1 MIIGGLQKFSLID
14 YPNHLSAI
22 VFTKGCNFRCQYC
35 YNPVLVYPEI
45 GDGKVKN
52 ISSSDLSDEEVKE
65 GYSQITENAFFDF
78 LKLRVNKLDAI
89 VITGGEP
96 TIHSDLPEFIDKIKK
111 FNFKIKLDTNGT
123 NPEML
128 NKLISLKLLDY
139 IAMDIKGLPQ
149 DYVNFFCKTQDIE
162 KKIIKSIDIIMKN
175 NIDYEFR
182 TTCVSPF
189 ISLNVV
195 SKLAPLLQNAKRW
208 FFQECTNLENTLNP
222 DFFKKKSNVLNR
234 KELDKLVK
242 VARNFVQNAEIR

>member
-14 YPNHLSAI
+14 YPDHLSAI
-22 VFTKGCNFRCQYC
+22 VFTQGCNFRCQYC

-96 TIHSDLPEFIDKIKK
+96 TIHNDLPEFINKIKK

-128 NKLISLKLLDY
+128 NKLINLKLLDY
-139 IAMDIKGLPQ
+139 IAMDIKASINKYDLVVGVQPDL
-149 DYVNFFCKTQDIE
+149 E
-162 KKIIKSIDIIMKN
+162 KLKKSIKIIKNSKLP
-175 NIDYEFR
+175 YEFR
-182 TTCVSPF
+182 TT
-189 ISLNVV
+189 VV
-195 SKLAPLLQNAKRW
+195 PKLINKDDIYNMGELIQGAEKWYLQQFKSDTDLVNPSFRGAAPYSSA
-208 FFQECTNLENTLNP
+208 
-222 DFFKKKSNVLNR
+222 
-234 KELDKLVK
+234 ELAEMEKIARQFVK
-242 VARNFVQNAEIR
+242 FCQVR

>member
-14 YPNHLSAI
+14 YPDHLSAI
-22 VFTKGCNFRCQYC
+22 VFTQGCNFRCQYC

-96 TIHSDLPEFIDKIKK
+96 TIHNDLPEFIDKIKK

-128 NKLISLKLLDY
+128 NKLINLKLLDY
-139 IAMDIKGLPQ
+139 IAMDIKANINKYDLVVGVQPDL
-149 DYVNFFCKTQDIE
+149 E
-162 KKIIKSIDIIMKN
+162 KLKKSIKIIKNSKLP
-175 NIDYEFR
+175 YEFR
-182 TTCVSPF
+182 TTVVPKL
-189 ISLNVV
+189 ISIDDIHNMGELIQGAE
-195 SKLAPLLQNAKRW
+195 KWYLQQFKSDI
-208 FFQECTNLENTLNP
+208 NLVNNL
-222 DFFKKKSNVLNR
+222 FKGEKAYSDKEMEEMKKIAL
-234 KELDKLVK
+234 KYVK
-242 VARNFVQNAEIR
+242 ICDVR

>member
-65 GYSQITENAFFDF
+65 GYFQITENAFFDF

-139 IAMDIKGLPQ
+139 IAMDIKANINKYDLVVGVQPDL
-149 DYVNFFCKTQDIE
+149 E
-162 KKIIKSIDIIMKN
+162 KLKKSIKIIKNSKLP
-175 NIDYEFR
+175 YEFR
-182 TTCVSPF
+182 TT
-189 ISLNVV
+189 VV
-195 SKLAPLLQNAKRW
+195 PKLINKDDIHNMGELIQGAEKWYLQQFKSDI
-208 FFQECTNLENTLNP
+208 NLVNNL
-222 DFFKKKSNVLNR
+222 FKGEKAYSDKEMEEMKKIAL
-234 KELDKLVK
+234 KYVK
-242 VARNFVQNAEIR
+242 ICDVR

>member
-1 MIIGGLQKFSLID
+1 MQFAAIQKNSFID
-14 YPNHLSAI
+14 YPQKIACLL
-22 VFTKGCNFRCQYC
+22 FTQGCNFFCPYC
-35 YNPVLVYPEI
+35 HNPSLIPI
-45 GDGKVKN
+45 NKSQR
-52 ISSSDLSDEEVKE
+52 SSINTKDV
-65 GYSQITENAFFDF
+65 FDF
-78 LKLRVNKLDAI
+78 LKDRKGLLDA
-89 VITGGEP
+89 VVVTGGEP
-96 TIHSDLPEFIDKIKK
+96 TLHKKLLDFFVKIKEMGFLVK
-111 FNFKIKLDTNGT
+111 VDTNGS
-123 NPEML
+123 NPNEI
-128 NKLISLKLLDY
+128 KKYVEEKVVDY